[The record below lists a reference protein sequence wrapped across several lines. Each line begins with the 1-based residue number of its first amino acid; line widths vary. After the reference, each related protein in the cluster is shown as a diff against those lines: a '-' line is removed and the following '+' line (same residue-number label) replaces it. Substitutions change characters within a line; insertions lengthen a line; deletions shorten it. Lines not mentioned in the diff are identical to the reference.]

1 LICKFEKTFSGLI
14 EFEAGKSLNYYL
26 RHIGALF
33 RRGIMAGSMEVTRLL
48 QDWRQGDNNSLERMM
63 PLVYEELRRI
73 ADRHMRRESPGHTLQ
88 PTALAHEAFMNL
100 VDVDVTWS
108 DRVHFYAVSVRIMR
122 RLLVDHAKAKYRK
135 KRGGD
140 LAKVSLEDAV
150 LIEPEP
156 SPELIEL
163 DEALGTLEKFDE
175 RKSQVVELHY
185 FGGFSYEEIAD
196 VLGISAATV
205 HRELRL
211 AKAWLY
217 GELQSPNETE

>member
-1 LICKFEKTFSGLI
+1 
-14 EFEAGKSLNYYL
+14 
-26 RHIGALF
+26 
-33 RRGIMAGSMEVTRLL
+33 MAGSMEVTRLL
-48 QDWRQGDNNSLERMM
+48 QDWRQGDSHSLEQMM
-63 PLVYEELRRI
+63 PLVYDELRRI

-100 VDVDVTWS
+100 VDADVTWS

-122 RLLVDHAKAKYRK
+122 RLLVDHAKAKYCK

-140 LAKVSLEDAV
+140 LAKVSLEDAL

-156 SPELIEL
+156 ASELIEV